1 MDKSN
6 RNLDRMLEEDTVSE
20 KSGVVAS
27 AEVKKGKLKL
37 NSVQSTK
44 DDNSQKG
51 IRVVILIVTI
61 VLALSWGVNYF
72 TQYQASKDKLEY
84 GQLISDIQADK
95 VASIVQCEGFLKSK
109 YKDGSE
115 KSTIYT
121 STALFGDTLY
131 SKYGFEIDPAKV
143 SATSCAEGVK
153 ADQVFNWIFNIL
165 LIAIIGYVAWRVLN
179 NLNESGSKIFGFG
192 ETKARFI
199 LGKKQDTTLKDVAG
213 VDEASEELNEVVM
226 FLKTPEKFRK
236 MGARIPKGI
245 LMVGAPGTGKTL
257 LARAIAG
264 EAGVPFFSTSGSEFE
279 EMLVGAGASRV
290 RDLFAKAKKVAPSLI
305 FIDEVDAVGKRRG
318 ASVNSSST
326 EQTLNQI
333 LVEMDGFEKN
343 TNVIVIAATNRP
355 DVLDPALLRPGRFDR
370 KITLDLPDQD
380 GREAILKI
388 HTKGKPLGTDVDLAK
403 IAKRTIGYSGADL
416 ENVLNEAAISAAKN
430 NKTEISNSDIEEATL
445 KVIMGSARKRRRT
458 EKELSTIAYHES
470 GHAIVS
476 KYSPEADPVHKIT
489 IVSRGM
495 SGGMTMHMPDEDE
508 SLVSRTKM
516 LSEIQT
522 LLAGQIAE
530 RIFMGDITTGA
541 SNDIQRASAIARNMV
556 KKYGMTTLG
565 MVEYGQD
572 DSIEGYGVLRNFSEL
587 TSQEIDREVRKIVDE
602 CYKETERILVENKQK
617 MEMLKEMLL
626 AKEVVSAEEFN
637 ELFV

>member
-1 MDKSN
+1 MDEN
-6 RNLDRMLEEDTVSE
+6 RVNQNNVNEPNIESSE
-20 KSGVVAS
+20 MNTAQY
-27 AEVKKGKLKL
+27 KKGKLKIT
-37 NSVQSTK
+37 QGQATK
-44 DDNSQKG
+44 GEDGQKSL
-51 IRVVILIVTI
+51 RVILII
-61 VLALSWGVNYF
+61 VLVIISITWGINYLSQLS
-72 TQYQASKDKLEY
+72 TSKNQLEY
-84 GQLISDIQADK
+84 SQLITDIK
-95 VASIVQCEGFLKSK
+95 SGNVKSVTQCNGSLKSK
-109 YKDGSE
+109 YNDNSE
-115 KSTIYT
+115 KTTVYT
-121 STALFGDTLY
+121 STESFGSVLF
-131 SKYGFEIDPAKV
+131 SKNGFEIDPSKV
-143 SATSCAEGVK
+143 TFSDCNEGIKPDVI
-153 ADQVFNWIFNIL
+153 FNWIFNIL

-226 FLKTPEKFRK
+226 FLKSPEKFRK

-264 EAGVPFFSTSGSEFE
+264 EASVPFFSTSGSEFE

-305 FIDEVDAVGKRRG
+305 FIDEIDAVGKRRG
-318 ASVNSSST
+318 TTINSSST

-355 DVLDPALLRPGRFDR
+355 DVLDPALMRPGRFDR

-380 GREAILKI
+380 GREQILKI
-388 HTKGKPLGTDVDLAK
+388 HSKGKPLGKDVDLSK

-416 ENVLNEAAISAAKN
+416 ENVLNEAAISAAKL
-430 NKTEISNSDIEEATL
+430 NKTEISSSDIEEATL
-445 KVIMGSARKRRRT
+445 KVVMGSARKRRRT
-458 EKELSTIAYHES
+458 EKELKIVAYHEA
-470 GHAIVS
+470 GHAVAS
-476 KYSPEADPVHKIT
+476 KFLPEADPVHKIT

-495 SGGMTMHMPDEDE
+495 SGGMTMQMPEEDE

-516 LSEIQT
+516 LSEVKT

-541 SNDIQRASAIARNMV
+541 SNDIERASKIVRNMV
-556 KKYGMTTLG
+556 KKYGMGSMG
-565 MVEYGQD
+565 MIEYGID
-572 DSIEGYGVLRNFSEL
+572 DSAEGYGMITNFSEL
-587 TSQEIDREVRKIVDE
+587 TSEEIDKEVKKIFDE
-602 CYKETERILVENKQK
+602 CYRETEKILLDNRQK
-617 MEMLKEMLL
+617 VEMLKEMLL
-626 AKEVVSAEEFN
+626 AKEIVTSDEYNTIF
-637 ELFV
+637 